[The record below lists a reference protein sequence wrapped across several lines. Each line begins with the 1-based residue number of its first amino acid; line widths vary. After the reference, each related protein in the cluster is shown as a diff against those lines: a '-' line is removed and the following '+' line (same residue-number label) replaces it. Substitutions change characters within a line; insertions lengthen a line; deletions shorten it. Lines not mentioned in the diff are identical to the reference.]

1 MKPGFWKLSMGPGSA
16 GEDFK
21 TVLHLLDWVHRGVV
35 LVHKDTGP
43 KGKTQISQGEQF
55 VELDREGDYFYL
67 CHGNNEPSIILLGQF
82 VGPPNHFC
90 ERGYGWTERSF
101 RWIRTATTTKSFT
114 GQPKWWT
121 PNHNS
126 TFVRVPD
133 TELSLFESD
142 ILMPY
147 FEIRLE
153 DFGLSI

>member
-1 MKPGFWKLSMGPGSA
+1 VA
-16 GEDFK
+16 
-21 TVLHLLDWVHRGVV
+21 
-35 LVHKDTGP
+35 
-43 KGKTQISQGEQF
+43 
-55 VELDREGDYFYL
+55 LDREGDYFYL
-67 CHGNNEPSIILLGQF
+67 CHGNNEPSIILLAQL

-90 ERGYGWTERSF
+90 ERGHGWTERSF

-133 TELSLFESD
+133 TDLSIFESD

-147 FEIRLE
+147 FEIQLE
-153 DFGLSI
+153 DFGLSIWRFVSTLGS